1 MLKYFNRNR
10 HLILSWVLIL
20 AVLVSYPSTAKA
32 DKKPAQPILFNPSEI
47 DVATI
52 YETTAESQKGAM
64 STIAKTSKTLYKKNP
79 GFDGFAVLGSKDG
92 NKIIV
97 LSQWKDK
104 KSYQAYTEQ
113 PVEDYKTKY
122 ADYKSKFS
130 ETTED
135 YKSKYADQKSKEATP
150 TIEPSKTIIF
160 ELKKTHPLSLV
171 AALRKESVVQLSHYT
186 IKDSETESE
195 VLDFVEKL
203 IPTASE
209 MIPAPRTVMLLKS
222 SDNKEIALLASWSCS
237 ADFDGLETPPSFAE
251 LPQDLVAAADNEQ
264 HLYKVLKIIPP
275 PPPEL

>member
-1 MLKYFNRNR
+1 M
-10 HLILSWVLIL
+10 L

-32 DKKPAQPILFNPSEI
+32 DKKPVQPILFNPSEI

-64 STIAKTSKTLYKKNP
+64 SSIAKTSKTLYKKNP

-122 ADYKSKFS
+122 ADYKSKYS
-130 ETTED
+130 ESAED
-135 YKSKYADQKSKEATP
+135 YKSKYAAQKSKEAAP
-150 TIEPSKTIIF
+150 IEPSKTIIF
-160 ELKKTHPLSLV
+160 ELEETQPNSLV
-171 AALRKESVVQLSHYT
+171 AALRKESVVQLSQYT
-186 IKDSETESE
+186 IKDNETESE

-203 IPTASE
+203 IPTASD
-209 MIPAPRTVMLLKS
+209 MVPAPRTVILLKS
-222 SDNKEIALLASWSCS
+222 SDNKEVALLASWSCS

-264 HLYKVLKIIPP
+264 HLYEVLKIIPP